1 MTFQK
6 TVSSALAQPVTQQQL
21 QLLQRR
27 GSFAV
32 GTGSVAAGADK
43 SVPGSFTDLLKTK
56 ISGIKVSAHAA
67 SRMSSRQI
75 AMTPELMG
83 KLEKAVEGAANKGAR
98 ESLIL
103 LKNCAF
109 IVNIPNRTVVT
120 AMDGES
126 LKNNIFTNIDS
137 TVLAD

>member
-1 MTFQK
+1 MALQN
-6 TVSSALAQPVTQQQL
+6 VSVPAGQPVNISQL
-21 QLLQRR
+21 QASR
-27 GSFAV
+27 
-32 GTGSVAAGADK
+32 AAGRAFPARVDTN
-43 SVPGSFTDLLKTK
+43 GGNAFADLLKTK
-56 ISGIKVSAHAA
+56 IHGLRFSSHAEA
-67 SRMSSRQI
+67 RMTSRHI

-98 ESLIL
+98 ESLVL

-126 LKNNIFTNIDS
+126 LKQNIFTNIDS
-137 TVLAD
+137 AVLAD

>member
-1 MTFQK
+1 MTTNTMIPSIAGLQGPG
-6 TVSSALAQPVTQQQL
+6 ALSP
-21 QLLQRR
+21 QRFPAPAAASVVGK
-27 GSFAV
+27 GSPGAFA
-32 GTGSVAAGADK
+32 DIMK
-43 SVPGSFTDLLKTK
+43 SKLDGLRF
-56 ISGIKVSAHAA
+56 SAHAA
-67 SRMSSRQI
+67 TRMSSRHI
-75 AMTPELMG
+75 AMTPELVG
-83 KLEKAVEGAANKGAR
+83 KLEKAVSGAAEKGSR
-98 ESLIL
+98 ESLVL

>member
-1 MTFQK
+1 MTFQNS
-6 TVSSALAQPVTQQQL
+6 VSSAAGQPVDVQQFQS
-21 QLLQRR
+21 LQRS
-27 GSFAV
+27 GSFAA
-32 GTGSVAAGADK
+32 GRGSVATGVEK
-43 SVPGSFTDLLKTK
+43 SAPGSFADLLKTK
-56 ISGIKVSAHAA
+56 ISGLKVSAHAA
-67 SRMSSRQI
+67 SRISSRQI
-75 AMTPELMG
+75 AMTPEVMG
-83 KLEKAVEGAANKGAR
+83 KLEKAVEGAAGKGAR
-98 ESLIL
+98 ESLVL